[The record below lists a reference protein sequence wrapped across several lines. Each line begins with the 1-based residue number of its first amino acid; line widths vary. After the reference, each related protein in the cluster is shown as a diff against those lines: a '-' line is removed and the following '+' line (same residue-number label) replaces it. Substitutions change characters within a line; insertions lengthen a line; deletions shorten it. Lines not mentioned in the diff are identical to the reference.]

1 MVDVLHYGDLPS
13 LPWKNGAGQTK
24 EVAISP
30 VGSTSFDWRVSI
42 AAIQQ
47 SGPFSA
53 YPGVDR
59 VLVNC
64 GEGPVELDING
75 STVQLKKH
83 EQAAF
88 HGDDAVYATLHRGPT
103 RDLNLMTRTSTCTGD
118 IRIHSLNGRMD
129 QWDQDL
135 QAMVLLAG
143 QAEVNGVSLTPLDS
157 IVRSGADAPILFGNA
172 LVAAITV
179 RSLRA

>member
-1 MVDVLHYGDLPS
+1 MVEVLHYGDLPS
-13 LPWKNGAGQTK
+13 TPWKNGAGQTK

-30 VGSTSFDWRVSI
+30 VGGSDFDWRVSI
-42 AAIQQ
+42 AVIQQ
-47 SGPFSA
+47 SGPFST

-64 GEGPVELDING
+64 GEGPVDLDING

-88 HGDDAVYATLHRGPT
+88 HGEDTVYATLRHGPT
-103 RDLNLMTRTSTCTGD
+103 RDLNLMTRSSACTGD
-118 IRIHSLNGRMD
+118 IRIHSFNGRMD
-129 QWDQDL
+129 QWDRDF

-143 QAEVNGVSLTPLDS
+143 HAEVAGVPLGPLDS
-157 IVRSGADAPILFGNA
+157 IVRSGADAPIVFGDA
-172 LVAAITV
+172 LVAAVTV
-179 RSLRA
+179 RPLYA